1 MIIWD
6 DLLVLSA
13 VQQDNDYFQTQSAMD
28 TATGVIAPS
37 GELAFSR
44 PSENTLLVSLAGDW
58 TIGGDIPSV
67 DEVNKEVDSGL
78 PVQVLTF
85 DTQDLGRWDSGLI
98 TFLLKVFD
106 QCSQRQIDVDR
117 AGLPEGVQRLLDL
130 AAAVPEKKDARKVDL
145 PEPLLVQVGK
155 ASMDMARQVTGMTTF
170 LGEATIAFGRFLVG
184 RAKFRRT
191 DLWLTIQQ
199 CGADALPIV
208 SLISFLVG
216 LILAFVGSIQLAMF
230 GAQIYIANLVGIAMA
245 REMGAIMTAIIMAGR
260 TGAAFAAQIG
270 TMQVNEEVDALKT
283 MGISPMEFLVLPRML
298 ALILMMPLLCLYSD
312 LVGILGGFVVG
323 TGMFDISF
331 TQYMEQTRASL
342 NLTHFTIG
350 VFKSAIFGVVVAI
363 AGCLRGMESGRSASA
378 VGDAATSAVV
388 TSIVLIIVLDGIFAV
403 VTNIL
408 GI

>member
-1 MIIWD
+1 
-6 DLLVLSA
+6 
-13 VQQDNDYFQTQSAMD
+13 MD
-28 TATGVIAPS
+28 AATGIPAPS
-37 GELAFSR
+37 AGLAFSR
-44 PSENTLLVSLAGDW
+44 PADNSLLVSLTGDW
-58 TIGGDIPSV
+58 TIGGDISSV
-67 DEVNKEVDSGL
+67 DEINKQVDSGL
-78 PVQVLTF
+78 PVQRITF
-85 DTQDLGRWDSGLI
+85 ATNELGRWDSALI

-106 QCSQRQIDVDR
+106 QCGRRQIDVDQS
-117 AGLPEGVQRLLDL
+117 GLPEGVRRLLDL
-130 AAAVPEKKDARKVDL
+130 AVAVPEKKDARKTAL
-145 PEPLLVQVGK
+145 SEPFLVQVGK
-155 ASMDMARQVTGMTTF
+155 ASVDIARQVTAMTTF
-170 LGEATIAFGRFLVG
+170 LGKAAITFSKFLVG
-184 RAKFRRT
+184 KAKFRRT

-216 LILAFVGSIQLAMF
+216 LILAFVGAVQLALF

-245 REMGAIMTAIIMAGR
+245 REMGAVMTSIIMAGR

-270 TMQVNEEVDALKT
+270 TMQVNEEVDALTT
-283 MGISPMEFLVLPRML
+283 MGISPMEFLVLPRLL

-331 TQYMEQTRASL
+331 TQYMGQTKASL
-342 NLTHFTIG
+342 NIAQFGIG
-350 VFKSAIFGVVVAI
+350 VFKSAVYGVVVAI
-363 AGCLRGMESGRSASA
+363 IGCLKGMECGRSASA

-388 TSIVLIIVLDGIFAV
+388 TSIVVIIVLDGIFAV

>member
-1 MIIWD
+1 MD
-6 DLLVLSA
+6 G
-13 VQQDNDYFQTQSAMD
+13 AMQIV
-28 TATGVIAPS
+28 AAPCEMS
-37 GELAFSR
+37 FSR
-44 PSENTLLVSLAGDW
+44 PTEDTLLVRLAGDW
-58 TIGGDIPSV
+58 TIKEELPAVEEVQKQADYRPS
-67 DEVNKEVDSGL
+67 L
-78 PVQVLTF
+78 QRIAF
-85 DTQDLGRWDSGLI
+85 DTQDLGRWDSGFI
-98 TFLLKVFD
+98 TFLIKLFD
-106 QCSQRQIDVDR
+106 QFNQSQIDTDKE
-117 AGLPEGVQRLLDL
+117 GLPDGVRRLLDL
-130 AAAVPEKKDARKVDL
+130 AAAVPEKKDARKEAL
-145 PEPLLVQVGK
+145 REPFLVQVGR
-155 ASMDMARQVTGMTTF
+155 ASMEVARQATGLTAF

-184 RAKFRRT
+184 KAKFRRT

-216 LILAFVGSIQLAMF
+216 LILAFVGAVQLAMF

-245 REMGAIMTAIIMAGR
+245 REMGAIMTGIIMAGR

-270 TMQVNEEVDALKT
+270 TMQVNEEVDALTT

-298 ALILMMPLLCLYSD
+298 ALIVMMPLLCLYSD

-342 NLTHFTIG
+342 NLTHFSIG
-350 VFKSAIFGVVVAI
+350 VFKSAVFGVVVAI

-403 VTNIL
+403 VTNML

>member
-1 MIIWD
+1 MEA
-6 DLLVLSA
+6 VAVTSKLS
-13 VQQDNDYFQTQSAMD
+13 
-28 TATGVIAPS
+28 
-37 GELAFSR
+37 FSR
-44 PSENTLLVSLAGDW
+44 PADDVLLVRLSGNW
-58 TIGGDIPSV
+58 TIQEELPSPEQVQKQV
-67 DEVNKEVDSGL
+67 DQGL
-78 PVQVLTF
+78 PVQRVAFETK
-85 DTQDLGRWDSGLI
+85 DISQWDSGLL
-98 TFLLKVFD
+98 TFLHQVLD
-106 QCSQRQIDVDR
+106 QCSQRQIDADEK
-117 AGLPEGVQRLLDL
+117 GLPDGVRRLLKL
-130 AAAVPEKKDARKVDL
+130 AAAVPEKKDAARVAVD
-145 PEPLLVQVGK
+145 EPFLVQVGK
-155 ASMDMARQVTGMTTF
+155 AGMDTARQVSGLTTF

-184 RAKFRRT
+184 KAKFRRK

-199 CGADALPIV
+199 CGVDALPIV

-216 LILAFVGSIQLAMF
+216 LILAFVGAIQLAMF

-270 TMQVNEEVDALKT
+270 TMQVNEEVDALTT

-331 TQYMEQTRASL
+331 TQYMEQTRASV
-342 NLTHFTIG
+342 NLTSFGLG
-350 VFKSAIFGVVVAI
+350 VFKSMIFGVVVAI

-403 VTNIL
+403 ITNVI

>member
-1 MIIWD
+1 MD
-6 DLLVLSA
+6 G
-13 VQQDNDYFQTQSAMD
+13 AMQMV
-28 TATGVIAPS
+28 AAPCEMS
-37 GELAFSR
+37 FSR
-44 PSENTLLVSLAGDW
+44 PTEDSLLVRLAGDW
-58 TIGGDIPSV
+58 TIEEKLPAVEEVQKQADSRPSF
-67 DEVNKEVDSGL
+67 
-78 PVQVLTF
+78 QRIAF

-98 TFLLKVFD
+98 TFLIKLFD
-106 QCSQRQIDVDR
+106 QFSQSQIDTDKE
-117 AGLPEGVQRLLDL
+117 GLPDGVRRLLDL
-130 AAAVPEKKDARKVDL
+130 AAAVPEKKDARKVAVR
-145 PEPLLVQVGK
+145 EPFLVQVGK
-155 ASMDMARQVTGMTTF
+155 ASMDLARQVTGLTAF

-184 RAKFRRT
+184 KAKFRRT

-216 LILAFVGSIQLAMF
+216 LILAFVGAVQLAMF

-331 TQYMEQTRASL
+331 TQYMEQTSTSL
-342 NLTHFTIG
+342 NLTHFSIG

-403 VTNIL
+403 ITNII

>member
-1 MIIWD
+1 
-6 DLLVLSA
+6 
-13 VQQDNDYFQTQSAMD
+13 MD
-28 TATGVIAPS
+28 AATGIPAPS
-37 GELAFSR
+37 AGLAFSR
-44 PSENTLLVSLAGDW
+44 PADNSLLVSLTGDW
-58 TIGGDIPSV
+58 TIGGDISSV
-67 DEVNKEVDSGL
+67 DEINKQVDSGL
-78 PVQVLTF
+78 PVQRITF
-85 DTQDLGRWDSGLI
+85 ATNELGRWDSALI

-106 QCSQRQIDVDR
+106 QCGRRQIDVDQS
-117 AGLPEGVQRLLDL
+117 GLPEGVRRLLDL
-130 AAAVPEKKDARKVDL
+130 AVAVPEKKDARKTAL
-145 PEPLLVQVGK
+145 SEPFLVQVGK
-155 ASMDMARQVTGMTTF
+155 ASVDIARQVTAMTTF
-170 LGEATIAFGRFLVG
+170 LGKAAITFSKFLVG
-184 RAKFRRT
+184 KAKFRRT

-216 LILAFVGSIQLAMF
+216 LILAFVGAVQLALF

-245 REMGAIMTAIIMAGR
+245 REMGAVMTSIIMAGR

-270 TMQVNEEVDALKT
+270 TMQVNEEVDALTT

-331 TQYMEQTRASL
+331 TQYMGQTKASL
-342 NLTHFTIG
+342 NLTQFSIG
-350 VFKSAIFGVVVAI
+350 VFKSAIYGVVVAI
-363 AGCLRGMESGRSASA
+363 IGCLKGMECGRSASA

-403 VTNIL
+403 VTNII

>member
-1 MIIWD
+1 
-6 DLLVLSA
+6 
-13 VQQDNDYFQTQSAMD
+13 MD
-28 TATGVIAPS
+28 TATGVIYTS
-37 GELAFSR
+37 GEIAFSR
-44 PSENTLLVSLAGDW
+44 PSENSLLVRLTGDW
-58 TIGGDIPSV
+58 TIGGDIPSA

-85 DTQDLGRWDSGLI
+85 DSQDLGRWDSGLI

-106 QCSQRQIDVDR
+106 QCSQRQIDADR
-117 AGLPEGVQRLLDL
+117 TGLPEGVRRLLDL
-130 AAAVPEKKDARKVDL
+130 ASAVPEKKDARKVTAH
-145 PEPLLVQVGK
+145 EPFLVQVGK
-155 ASMDMARQVTGMTTF
+155 ASMDVARQVTTLTAF
-170 LGEATIAFGRFLVG
+170 LGEATIALSRFLMG
-184 RAKFRRT
+184 KAKFRRT

-216 LILAFVGSIQLAMF
+216 LILAFVGAVQLAMF

-245 REMGAIMTAIIMAGR
+245 REMGAIMTGIIMAGR

-270 TMQVNEEVDALKT
+270 TMQVNEEVDALTT

-298 ALILMMPLLCLYSD
+298 ALIVMMPLLCLYSD

-323 TGMFDISF
+323 TSMFDISF
-331 TQYMEQTRASL
+331 TQYIEQTRASL
-342 NLTHFTIG
+342 NLTHFGIG
-350 VFKSAIFGVVVAI
+350 VFKSAVFGVVVAI

-403 VTNIL
+403 VTNII

>member
-1 MIIWD
+1 MD
-6 DLLVLSA
+6 
-13 VQQDNDYFQTQSAMD
+13 SAMQMV
-28 TATGVIAPS
+28 AAP
-37 GELAFSR
+37 GEMSFSR
-44 PSENTLLVSLAGDW
+44 PTEDTLLVRLAGDW
-58 TIGGDIPSV
+58 TIKEELPAV
-67 DEVNKEVDSGL
+67 EEVQKQADSGPPL
-78 PVQVLTF
+78 QRIAF
-85 DTQDLGRWDSGLI
+85 DTEGLGRWDSGFI
-98 TFLLKVFD
+98 TFLIKLFD
-106 QCSQRQIDVDR
+106 QFNRSQIDTDKE
-117 AGLPEGVQRLLDL
+117 GLPEGVRRLLDL
-130 AAAVPEKKDARKVDL
+130 AAAVPEKKDARKAAVQ
-145 PEPLLVQVGK
+145 EPFLVQIGK
-155 ASMDMARQVTGMTTF
+155 ASMDVARQVTALTTF
-170 LGEATIAFGRFLVG
+170 LGEATMAFGRFLVG
-184 RAKFRRT
+184 KAKFRRT

-216 LILAFVGSIQLAMF
+216 LILAFVGAVQLAMF

-331 TQYMEQTRASL
+331 TQYMEQTSTSL
-342 NLTHFTIG
+342 NLTHFSIG
-350 VFKSAIFGVVVAI
+350 VFKSAVFGVVVAI

-403 VTNIL
+403 ITNII

>member
-1 MIIWD
+1 M
-6 DLLVLSA
+6 
-13 VQQDNDYFQTQSAMD
+13 
-28 TATGVIAPS
+28 
-37 GELAFSR
+37 
-44 PSENTLLVSLAGDW
+44 
-58 TIGGDIPSV
+58 
-67 DEVNKEVDSGL
+67 
-78 PVQVLTF
+78 
-85 DTQDLGRWDSGLI
+85 
-98 TFLLKVFD
+98 
-106 QCSQRQIDVDR
+106 
-117 AGLPEGVQRLLDL
+117 LDL
-130 AAAVPEKKDARKVDL
+130 ATAVPEKKDARRVAVQ
-145 PEPLLVQVGK
+145 EPFLVQVGK
-155 ASMDMARQVTGMTTF
+155 ASMDVARQVTGLTTF
-170 LGEATIAFGRFLVG
+170 LGESTIALSRFLVG
-184 RAKFRRT
+184 KAKFRRT
-191 DLWLTIQQ
+191 DLWLTMQQ

-216 LILAFVGSIQLAMF
+216 LILAFVGAVQLAMF

-270 TMQVNEEVDALKT
+270 TMQVNEEVDALRT

-298 ALILMMPLLCLYSD
+298 ALIVMMPLLCLYSD

-342 NLTHFTIG
+342 NLTHFSIG
-350 VFKSAIFGVVVAI
+350 VFKSAVFGVVVAI

>member
-1 MIIWD
+1 
-6 DLLVLSA
+6 
-13 VQQDNDYFQTQSAMD
+13 MD
-28 TATGVIAPS
+28 TATVKMVAAS
-37 GELAFSR
+37 ELSFSR
-44 PSENTLLVSLAGDW
+44 PSDNTLLVRLAGDW
-58 TIGGDIPSV
+58 TIGKPISSV
-67 DEVNKEVDSGL
+67 EEVQQQVDSGL
-78 PVQVLTF
+78 PVQRLTF

-98 TFLLKVFD
+98 TFLLKVID
-106 QCSQRQIDVDR
+106 QCSQRQIDADR
-117 AGLPEGVQRLLDL
+117 TGLPEGVRRLLDL
-130 AAAVPEKKDARKVDL
+130 ATAVPEKKDARKVAL
-145 PEPLLVQVGK
+145 HEPFLVQIGK
-155 ASMDMARQVTGMTTF
+155 ASMDVARQVTGLTAF
-170 LGEATIAFGRFLVG
+170 LGEATIAFSRFLVG
-184 RAKFRRT
+184 KAKFRRS

-216 LILAFVGSIQLAMF
+216 LILAFVGAVQLAMF

-245 REMGAIMTAIIMAGR
+245 REMGAIMTGIIMAGR

-270 TMQVNEEVDALKT
+270 TMQVNEEVDALTT

-323 TGMFDISF
+323 TGMFDITF

-342 NLTHFTIG
+342 NLTHFSIG
-350 VFKSAIFGVVVAI
+350 VFKSAVFGVVVAI

>member
-1 MIIWD
+1 
-6 DLLVLSA
+6 
-13 VQQDNDYFQTQSAMD
+13 MD
-28 TATGVIAPS
+28 TTTGVITPS
-37 GELAFSR
+37 GDLAFGR
-44 PSENTLLVSLAGDW
+44 PSENSLTLRLAGNW
-58 TIGGDIPSV
+58 TIGKVIPSPE
-67 DEVNKEVDSGL
+67 EVQKQVDSGL
-78 PVQVLTF
+78 PLQQITF
-85 DTQDLGRWDSGLI
+85 DTDKLGSWDSVLI

-117 AGLPEGVQRLLDL
+117 SGLPEGVRRLLDL
-130 AAAVPEKKDARKVDL
+130 AAAVPEKKDARKVTL
-145 PEPLLVQVGK
+145 QEPFLVQVGK
-155 ASMDMARQVTGMTTF
+155 ASMEVANQVTGMTTF
-170 LGEATIAFGRFLVG
+170 LGDATIAFGKFLVG
-184 RAKFRRT
+184 KAKFRRT

-216 LILAFVGSIQLAMF
+216 LILAFVGAVQLALF

-270 TMQVNEEVDALKT
+270 TMQVNEEVDALTT

-323 TGMFDISF
+323 TGMFHISF
-331 TQYMEQTRASL
+331 TQYMGQTKASL
-342 NLTHFTIG
+342 NLTQFGIG
-350 VFKSAIFGVVVAI
+350 VFKSAIYGVVVAI
-363 AGCLRGMESGRSASA
+363 TGCLRGMECGRSASA

-403 VTNIL
+403 VTNII